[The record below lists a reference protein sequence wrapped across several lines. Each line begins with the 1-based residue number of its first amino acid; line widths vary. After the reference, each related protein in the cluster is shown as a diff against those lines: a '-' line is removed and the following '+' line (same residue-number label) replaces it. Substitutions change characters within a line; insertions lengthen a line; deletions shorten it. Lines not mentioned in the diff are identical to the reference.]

1 MISERELR
9 ILSALDIPKGRQELA
24 DELNYRAD
32 TISDALNDLDQRDL
46 IKKERAGNRIIA
58 KPSNARC
65 VEVFQSLTK
74 SNPHIDFPDLLTPSL
89 LNVLYYL
96 SSDEGWTATELTEQ
110 TGHAR
115 ATIYRG
121 LRTLTNRAMAV
132 KQHSQ
137 YRLTEAFNELHVFAY
152 ELQHHA
158 HLVRI
163 KQDIGSGTIVWESH
177 EEFLVRT
184 ETDTEQPDYLRTGL
198 DAFAEY
204 GLQFFTTSE
213 QYYFY
218 SAARESLTPE
228 DLFCH
233 LLLIENDSRHR
244 KYALLLAVKTNL
256 SPECLK
262 TAADKYGITEIVN
275 PLVEFLETK
284 GKESSEATPRWDEFE
299 TLANEYGIEL

>member
-1 MISERELR
+1 MISEREIR
-9 ILSALDIPKGRQELA
+9 VLSVLDSAKGRQELA

-32 TISDALNDLDQRDL
+32 TVSDALSDLAQRDL
-46 IKKERAGNRIIA
+46 IDKERRGNQIIA

-65 VEVFQSLTK
+65 VEVLQSLTK
-74 SNPHIDFPDLLTPSL
+74 SNPHVDFPDLLTPSM
-89 LNVLYYL
+89 LNILYYL
-96 SSDEGWTATELTEQ
+96 SSDDAWTATELAEQ

-132 KQHSQ
+132 KQHSR
-137 YRLTEAFNELHVFAY
+137 YRLTDAFNELHVFAY
-152 ELQHHA
+152 ELQHHT

-184 ETDTEQPDYLRTGL
+184 DTAVEHPDYHQTGL

-204 GLQFFTTSE
+204 GLQFLTTSE
-213 QYYFY
+213 QYFFY
-218 SAARESLTPE
+218 SEDREALTPE

-244 KYALLLAVKTNL
+244 KYALLLAVKTDL
-256 SPECLK
+256 SPERLQ
-262 TAADKYGITEIVN
+262 TVADEYGITDIVD
-275 PLVEFLETK
+275 PLLEFLETDDEK
-284 GKESSEATPRWDEFE
+284 SSPATPRWEEFE
-299 TLANEYGIEL
+299 SLADEYGVEL